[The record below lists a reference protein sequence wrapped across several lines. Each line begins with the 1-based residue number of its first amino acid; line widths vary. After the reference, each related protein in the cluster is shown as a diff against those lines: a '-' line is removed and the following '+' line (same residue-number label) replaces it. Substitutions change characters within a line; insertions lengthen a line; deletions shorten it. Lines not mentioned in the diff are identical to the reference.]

1 MMRSRIKSLEQ
12 ELKETTEAKD
22 EKIQLLELR
31 LLDLAAEKEAVEL
44 IKPQKLEYLCDMYE
58 YCEKD
63 IIRMVVGGEDKFYRK
78 CDYTCKKRSDKD
90 YLNYDP

>member
-31 LLDLAAEKEAVEL
+31 LLDLAAEKEAVERACVLNATTASWLESEHEVL
-44 IKPQKLEYLCDMYE
+44 IICMTLYA
-58 YCEKD
+58 
-63 IIRMVVGGEDKFYRK
+63 
-78 CDYTCKKRSDKD
+78 
-90 YLNYDP
+90 